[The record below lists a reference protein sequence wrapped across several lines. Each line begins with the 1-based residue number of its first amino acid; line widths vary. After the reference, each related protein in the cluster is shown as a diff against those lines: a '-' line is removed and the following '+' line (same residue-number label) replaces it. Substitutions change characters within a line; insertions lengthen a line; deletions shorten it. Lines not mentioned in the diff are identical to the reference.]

1 MTTHTHAHAHL
12 PDRRKRKNTLILR
25 YKAGGDTSCGYCRGM
40 EKRKEMLVEKGK
52 KKMVSGPALTFFG
65 WERIDSIL
73 SGAEDGAG

>member
-1 MTTHTHAHAHL
+1 MDT
-12 PDRRKRKNTLILR
+12 
-25 YKAGGDTSCGYCRGM
+25 AGGWKK
-40 EKRKEMLVEKGK
+40 EKKCWWRRGK

>member
-1 MTTHTHAHAHL
+1 MDT
-12 PDRRKRKNTLILR
+12 
-25 YKAGGDTSCGYCRGM
+25 AGGWKK
-40 EKRKEMLVEKGK
+40 EKKCWWRREK

>member
-1 MTTHTHAHAHL
+1 MDT
-12 PDRRKRKNTLILR
+12 
-25 YKAGGDTSCGYCRGM
+25 AGGWKKEKKCWWRRG
-40 EKRKEMLVEKGK
+40 KK